1 MNYLELKLKWVYL
14 SLHNGRWRRR
24 RRKGLPP
31 FQRIYSHFSGILNG
45 SMSLTYFETHRKT
58 PWSDHQTTWKSSF
71 SQSSVE
77 CFRTTTNRKCL
88 KCKRRLDVLVRV
100 NALASTAYT
109 FTIRLSSHPTVWLKR
124 NQFMKFTV
132 LVFPSSSEANLM
144 RWDNKVDET
153 REIWLNYLRFITL
166 AVPFVVAEAKPICSI
181 RDTFFHFPS
190 DPRYIFGFDFLGSSS
205 LAIT

>member
-1 MNYLELKLKWVYL
+1 MNSFEPKLNWVYL
-14 SLHNGRWRRR
+14 SLHSGR

-31 FQRIYSHFSGILNG
+31 FQRIYSRFQRILNG
-45 SMSLTYFETHRKT
+45 MSLTYFETHRMT
-58 PWSDHQTTWKSSF
+58 PWSDHQTTWKFSY

-77 CFRTTTNRKCL
+77 CFRTTIRKCL
-88 KCKRRLDVLVRV
+88 KCKRRVDVLVRV

-109 FTIRLSSHPTVWLKR
+109 LTIRLSSHPTVWLKR
-124 NQFMKFTV
+124 NQFMEFTV
-132 LVFPSSSEANLM
+132 LVFPSSEANLM

-190 DPRYIFGFDFLGSSS
+190 DLRYIFGFDFLGSSS